1 MAVEAVKQSW
11 TYLEVCVDVLPLLD
25 KRVNLLLVTSRGVRA
40 QPLDLSLEKE
50 FLGHQV
56 LD

>member
-1 MAVEAVKQSW
+1 MAVEAVKQGW
-11 TYLEVCVDVLPLLD
+11 TYLDVCMDVLPFLD
-25 KRVNLLLVTSRGVRA
+25 KGVNLLLVTSRGVRA

>member
-1 MAVEAVKQSW
+1 MAVEVVKQSW
-11 TYLEVCVDVLPLLD
+11 TYLDVCMDVLPFLD
-25 KRVNLLLVTSRGVRA
+25 KGVNLLLVTSRGVRA

>member
-11 TYLEVCVDVLPLLD
+11 TYLDVCMDVLPFLD
-25 KRVNLLLVTSRGVRA
+25 KGVNLLLVTSRGVRA